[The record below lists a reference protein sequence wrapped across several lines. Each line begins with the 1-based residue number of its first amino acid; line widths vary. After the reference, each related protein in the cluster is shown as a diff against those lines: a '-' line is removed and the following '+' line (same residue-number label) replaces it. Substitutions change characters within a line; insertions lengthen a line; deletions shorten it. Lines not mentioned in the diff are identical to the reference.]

1 MNLKLRTYM
10 AVLFAIGINALAAI
24 LSLTIG
30 HQASEKIEKEIGN
43 TLSATAYQMADK
55 LDFFMW
61 SRSGEI
67 DVVSQLKD
75 IQEPND
81 KEKVQQLLDQLQ
93 VSFPTFSWVGLT
105 DANGKVVASTKGI
118 LENVDISERPV
129 FQNGSKGQF
138 IGDVHDAVLL
148 AKLLPNPSGEPL
160 QFVDISR
167 PVHGED
173 GKLVGVLAAHLS
185 WEWSHQVEQEIL
197 KPLKE
202 KNKAAEIFVISQKDQ
217 VILLGPKS
225 MIGKR
230 LNIDSI
236 KQAQKGQ
243 SSWQLETWPD
253 GKKYLTGYALGDGYQ
268 NYPGL
273 GWSILVR
280 IPEETAFAPVD
291 ELQKTI
297 FITGILLA
305 LVFAILGWFIAGYIT
320 KPLQSITDS
329 ANRLRAGEKV
339 EIPHYRGIKD
349 IEILSLSLRDLVD
362 SLVRTVSDL
371 GKMENLAHHDKLTGL
386 MNRIA
391 LDSYIPKAL
400 ERTRPLGE
408 KLTFLF
414 LDLDGFKKVN
424 DTFGHQVG
432 DLLLQE
438 AARRLQGCVRSEG
451 EVFRLGGDEFLIV
464 LFTEATDPISD
475 ASIVATKVIE
485 SLNQPFDLVNEKIKV
500 GCSVGAAVWEDESKA
515 PIEIIRCADEALY
528 VSKRTGK
535 NKLTFHKGDSPPA
548 L

>member
-10 AVLFAIGINALAAI
+10 AVMFAIGINALAAI

-30 HQASEKIEKEIGN
+30 HQACEKVEKEIGN
-43 TLSATAYQMADK
+43 SLSATAYQMADK

-67 DVVSQLKD
+67 DIVSQLKD
-75 IQEPND
+75 IQQPND

-93 VSFPTFSWVGLT
+93 VSFPAFSWVGLT
-105 DANGKVVASTKGI
+105 DAKGKVVASTKGI
-118 LENVDISERPV
+118 LENADISERPV
-129 FQNGSKGQF
+129 FKNGRKGQF

-167 PVHGED
+167 PVVGEN

-185 WEWSHQVEQEIL
+185 WEWSRQVEQEIL
-197 KPLKE
+197 KPIKE
-202 KNKAAEIFVISQKDQ
+202 KNKAAEIFVVSQNDQ
-217 VILLGPKS
+217 VVLLGPKS

-230 LNIDSI
+230 LNINSI

-243 SSWQLETWPD
+243 NSWYLEKWPD
-253 GKKYLTGYALGDGYQ
+253 GKNYLTGYALGDGYQ

-280 IPEETAFAPVD
+280 VPEETAFAPVA

-305 LVFAILGWFIAGYIT
+305 LIFAILGWFIAGYIT
-320 KPLQSITDS
+320 KPLQQITDS

-349 IEILSLSLRDLVD
+349 IEILSVSLRELVD

-391 LDSYIPKAL
+391 FDSYIKNAL
-400 ERTRPLGE
+400 EQARLTRE
-408 KLTFLF
+408 KLTFLY
-414 LDLDGFKKVN
+414 LDLDGFKHVN
-424 DTFGHQVG
+424 DTYGHQVG

-438 AARRLQGCVRSEG
+438 AARRLKNCVRSEEG
-451 EVFRLGGDEFLIV
+451 VFRIGGDEFMIV
-464 LFTEATDPISD
+464 LFTEASDPVRD
-475 ASIVATKVIE
+475 ASVVAAKVIE
-485 SLNQPFDLVNEKIKV
+485 NLNKPFDLVNEKIKV
-500 GCSVGAAVWEDESKA
+500 GCSVGAAVWEDESTA
-515 PIEIIRCADEALY
+515 SVEIIRYADEALY

-535 NKLTFHKGDSPPA
+535 NKVTFH
-548 L
+548 

>member
-10 AVLFAIGINALAAI
+10 AVMFAIGINALAAI
-24 LSLTIG
+24 LSFTIG
-30 HQASEKIEKEIGN
+30 HQASEKVENEIGN

-67 DVVSQLKD
+67 DIVSQLKD

-105 DANGKVVASTKGI
+105 DAKGKVMASTKGI
-118 LENVDISERPV
+118 LENADISERPV
-129 FQNGSKGQF
+129 FQNGSKGTF

-167 PVHGED
+167 PVHGEN

-185 WEWSHQVEQEIL
+185 WEWSRQVEQEIL

-202 KNKAAEIFVISQKDQ
+202 KNKTAEIFVVSQKDQ

-230 LNIDSI
+230 LNINSI

-243 SSWQLETWPD
+243 SSWQLESWPD

-280 IPEETAFAPVD
+280 IPEEKAFAPVD

-305 LVFAILGWFIAGYIT
+305 LIFAILGWFIAGYIT
-320 KPLQSITDS
+320 KPLQQITNS

-349 IEILSLSLRDLVD
+349 IEILSLSLRELVD

-391 LDSYIPKAL
+391 LDSYFPKAL
-400 ERTRPLGE
+400 ERTRSLGE

-424 DTFGHQVG
+424 DTYGHQVG

-438 AARRLQGCVRSEG
+438 AARRLQSCVRGEG

-464 LFTEATDPISD
+464 LFTEATDPVQG
-475 ASIVATKVIE
+475 ASVVAAKVIE

-500 GCSVGAAVWEDESKA
+500 GCSVGAAVWEEESNT
-515 PIEIIRCADEALY
+515 PIEIIRYADEALY

-535 NKLTFHKGDSPPA
+535 NKVTFH
-548 L
+548 